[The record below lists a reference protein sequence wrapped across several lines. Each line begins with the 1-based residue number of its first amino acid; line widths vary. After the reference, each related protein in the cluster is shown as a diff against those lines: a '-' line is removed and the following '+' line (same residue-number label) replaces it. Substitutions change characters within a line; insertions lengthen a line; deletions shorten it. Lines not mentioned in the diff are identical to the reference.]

1 MVHVYPLF
9 KAIFNDQRLLYVLQN
24 LPAGHMDFPPS
35 SGVTPMETSM
45 TGQECDLLAINL
57 ITKSN
62 APQLQTADPS
72 GNNVGGEKCIFI
84 GYIYILSWSDYIS
97 IYILFKYIHIYLKF
111 CISLYIC
118 KCPIYIIYLIYYVY
132 LFMFIYLFVYVF
144 IYIYLFIY
152 FYLFIDLCLFIYLFI
167 YIYVF
172 ILELFICFIYLFLK
186 VHIYIYILFSI
197 YDIYVIISVYDW
209 K

>member
-45 TGQECDLLAINL
+45 TGQECDLLAVNL

-84 GYIYILSWSDYIS
+84 GYIYIY
-97 IYILFKYIHIYLKF
+97 YLDQ
-111 CISLYIC
+111 IT
-118 KCPIYIIYLIYYVY
+118 YVY
-132 LFMFIYLFVYVF
+132 
-144 IYIYLFIY
+144 IYIY
-152 FYLFIDLCLFIYLFI
+152 YLS
-167 YIYVF
+167 
-172 ILELFICFIYLFLK
+172 
-186 VHIYIYILFSI
+186 IYIYI
-197 YDIYVIISVYDW
+197 
-209 K
+209 

>member
-84 GYIYILSWSDYIS
+84 GYIYI
-97 IYILFKYIHIYLKF
+97 ILIRLHKY
-111 CISLYIC
+111 
-118 KCPIYIIYLIYYVY
+118 
-132 LFMFIYLFVYVF
+132 
-144 IYIYLFIY
+144 IYIY
-152 FYLFIDLCLFIYLFI
+152 YLS
-167 YIYVF
+167 
-172 ILELFICFIYLFLK
+172 
-186 VHIYIYILFSI
+186 IYIYI
-197 YDIYVIISVYDW
+197 
-209 K
+209 